1 MLTILIRHKETN
13 PIIIKNKTMKKLLLI
28 PLATLL
34 FLSCKKESSSFENQ
48 LASKKDKEKD
58 DDETSGNGNNNR
70 GYIYTSTNSTAGNAI
85 IALARKGDGSVVEI
99 GKSPYS
105 TGGKGD
111 AAEGDFDTQWALRIV
126 GGYLLAVNAGA
137 NPVNGSISVFKIN
150 KANGHLSQIDQNPAT
165 PAMDNMDSRGVRA
178 ASIAAK
184 TLGSKTWIAVGNQF
198 ANPNYQ
204 GEAGTAFGMV
214 VSTSLRN
221 LAVFTFDQSS
231 GVLKF
236 ERIGATYTDGNHG
249 GPTTV
254 EFNSTGTKIAISTW
268 GVPHFMVMDPDL
280 SKQRPGRLY
289 IYNFSSGNLTQTGMY
304 EKTGVSGNIGISWS
318 PNDQYIYMSNFNLH
332 SSVENH
338 SLTVHNGATAAQVQN
353 FATAGRNDEGCWTW
367 VSLDKSKLYVASFGQ
382 NVISVFRILGSNLVA
397 KTLEPNFFQKRGN
410 LPMGDAKDLHES
422 PDGYLYNTGAF
433 QSHTV
438 STFKTSAIGV
448 LTEVANSPYYVPTS
462 IGKSKEE
469 HAYLGLTGFDKNNL
483 NNDQR

>member
-1 MLTILIRHKETN
+1 
-13 PIIIKNKTMKKLLLI
+13 MKKIFFLA
-28 PLATLL
+28 LATSL
-34 FLSCKKESSSFENQ
+34 FFSCKKEGNKSLENDF
-48 LASKKDKEKD
+48 ASKKDKDKNKD
-58 DDETSGNGNNNR
+58 DNGNGNNNR
-70 GYIYTSTNSTAGNAI
+70 GYIYTSTNSSTGNAI
-85 IALARKGDGSVVEI
+85 IALARKGDGSVEEI
-99 GKSPYS
+99 GKSPYP
-105 TGGKGD
+105 TGDKGD

-126 GGYLLAVNAGA
+126 GEYLLAVNAGA

-150 KANGHLSQIDQNPAT
+150 KANGHLSQVDQNPAT
-165 PAMDNMDSRGVRA
+165 HAMDNMDSRGVRA

-184 TLGSKTWIAVGNQF
+184 MLGSKTWVVVGNQF

-214 VSTSLRN
+214 VSTPLRN

-231 GVLKF
+231 GLLKF
-236 ERIGATYTDGNHG
+236 ESIGATYTDGNHG

-254 EFNSTGTKIAISTW
+254 EFNSTGTKIAVSTW

-289 IYNFSSGNLTQTGMY
+289 IYNFSAGNLSQTGVY
-304 EKTGVSGNIGISWS
+304 DKTGVSGNIGISWS

-338 SLTVHNGATAAQVQN
+338 SLTVHNGTTAAQVQN

-367 VSLDKSKLYVASFGQ
+367 VSLDRSKLYVASFGE
-382 NVISVFRILGSNLVA
+382 NVISVFSILGSNLVA

-410 LPMGDAKDLHES
+410 LPIGDAKDLHETS
-422 PDGYLYNTGAF
+422 DGYLYNVGAY

-438 STFKTSAIGV
+438 STFRTSASGV

-483 NNDQR
+483 NNNQQ